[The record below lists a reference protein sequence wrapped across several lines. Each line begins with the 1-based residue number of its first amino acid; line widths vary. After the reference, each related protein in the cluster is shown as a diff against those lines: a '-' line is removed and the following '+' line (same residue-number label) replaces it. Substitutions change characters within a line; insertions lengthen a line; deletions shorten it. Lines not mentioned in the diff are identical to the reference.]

1 MQSSVWNPR
10 RTLRPR
16 HEGDKAGASLRAPG
30 LRTVP
35 VLSIA
40 CVLAGVVFAQQNSSA
55 PPPPSSGAAIDA
67 ASVEQEIKRLTDSSA
82 LDESLKTK
90 VLALYEEALGDLRLA
105 EQWATRGAT
114 FVQAMEEAP
123 ARLKALREELARPQV
138 DVKPEAPA
146 GASLPDLELIV
157 TQQQAALKSAR
168 DELESVDKDRIERKD
183 RAPRIQE
190 DLVKARQELEVVR
203 TAPASTPPDEPA
215 ALTRARQLRQQAR
228 QKLLEEQ
235 VAALEKEGP
244 SYAARG
250 DLLTA
255 RADSAARKIQQAEAS
270 LKAWQEFVNR
280 FRQEE
285 AEQAARAALQ
295 KQMEAARKHPIVQP
309 LADHNAQ
316 LAERRKDIAARIES
330 ATGVLNRVSNDLKRY
345 TDELAGIT
353 KKVKAVGLTPDLG
366 QYLRRQRASLPR
378 VKPHRDAVTLRER
391 ENAAVLVESY
401 TLEDERVA
409 LRDLDARIAE
419 LTAGLEAPLPKR
431 ELADI
436 RTAARELLADRLGLL
451 DDLLKDSTSYSELL
465 SVQLNPTQRLL
476 ISKLEEYSDFIDRR
490 VLWVR
495 STGWPAL
502 SDVRTAW
509 MAIWDIT
516 LPERWRGLVKNFQTA
531 VRREPEAVGN
541 ATGAAIV
548 LLILLLLRRP
558 LVRRL
563 RACGE
568 EAQRRGQTSFAPTL
582 RALLFTIPLAA
593 TEAMILWCAA
603 CALEIVPEL
612 NQYTSATAYALKRT
626 AFVMAA
632 LELFRNLCR
641 PDGLGEL
648 HFDWPVRALRVA
660 RRQIFWLKL
669 LWIPLLW
676 VNATVDRIDDD
687 AWQSALGRLSFI
699 LRQAIFAVL
708 IYRVFRRRGG
718 VLQESLAARAATWP
732 VRLYRIWFPLVVALP
747 LLMAALA
754 IPGYYYTAMHLTP
767 RFVFTL
773 PMALTLVLINALAVR
788 ALILSHRKLAM
799 DQARKR
805 RAAMS
810 EAATADAPPP
820 EPEPEQ
826 LLTSLSEQT
835 RTMLRLV
842 LSVVFVAGLWFVWVD
857 VLPAL
862 RVLDDV
868 VLWSSTV
875 TTTQEVP
882 VPDGSPRLETL
893 TTLEHVTL
901 RHLLVSV
908 VTILLALAA
917 YRNLPGLM
925 ELILLQRIP
934 LKPGSRFAITTVT
947 RYIIVVIGVISAFQ
961 NVGITWDKYQWLVAA
976 LSVGIGFG
984 LQEIVAN
991 LISGLIILI
1000 ERPIRLG
1007 DIVTVGN
1014 IDGKVTRIQIRATT
1028 ITDWDHR
1035 DLVVPNKEFIT
1046 GPVVNWT
1053 LTDSITRI
1061 SIPVG
1066 VAYGSDTDL
1075 ARKIL
1080 EGVARG
1086 CAHLLD
1092 DPAPSAVFHG
1102 FGDSALNLTLRVHV
1116 SNRDYWPEIMNEL
1129 HTNIAGEFRRA
1140 GIEIAFPQRDIHI
1153 RSIAG
1158 PVTLGRDD
1166 AAGRPAARKP

>member
-1 MQSSVWNPR
+1 MAGLPLRASS
-10 RTLRPR
+10 LRP
-16 HEGDKAGASLRAPG
+16 ELALLFTCG
-30 LRTVP
+30 LAV
-35 VLSIA
+35 IA
-40 CVLAGVVFAQQNSSA
+40 FAQQNSST
-55 PPPPSSGAAIDA
+55 PPPPSSATVIDV
-67 ASVEQEIKRLTDSSA
+67 ASMEQEIKRVTDSSA
-82 LDESLKTK
+82 LDESLKSK
-90 VLALYEEALGDLRLA
+90 VLALYEEALGDVRLA
-105 EQWATRGAT
+105 EQWATRGAG

-123 ARLKALREELARPQV
+123 TRLKSLREELAKPPV
-138 DVKPEAPA
+138 DVKPQAPA
-146 GASLPDLELIV
+146 GAALSDLELIL

-168 DELESVDKDRIERKD
+168 DELDAIDKERVERTD
-183 RAPRIQE
+183 RAPKIQE
-190 DLVKARQELEVVR
+190 ELAKARQDLEAAR
-203 TAPASTPPDEPA
+203 GTPLTGPPEEPA

-255 RADSAARKIQQAEAS
+255 RADFAARKIQQAEAS

-285 AEQAARAALQ
+285 ADQAARAALQ

-309 LADHNAQ
+309 LADHNAE

-330 ATGVLNRVSNDLKRY
+330 ATGVLNSVSNDLKRY
-345 TDELAGIT
+345 ADELASIT
-353 KKVKAVGLTPDLG
+353 KKVKVVGLTPDLG

-378 VKPHRDAVTLRER
+378 VKPHRDAVALRER

-409 LRDLDARIAE
+409 LRDLDGRIAE
-419 LTAGLEAPLPKR
+419 LTAGLESPLPEQ
-431 ELADI
+431 ELADF
-436 RTAARELLADRLGLL
+436 RAAARELLADRVGLL
-451 DDLLKDSTSYSELL
+451 DDLLKDYTSYSELL
-465 SVQLNPTQRLL
+465 SLQLNPAQRSL
-476 ISKLEEYSDFIDRR
+476 ISKLEEYSDYIDRR

-502 SDVRTAW
+502 SDLRTAW

-541 ATGAAIV
+541 ASGAAIV
-548 LLILLLLRRP
+548 LLMLLLLRRP

-582 RALLFTIPLAA
+582 RALLFTLPLAA

-632 LELFRNLCR
+632 LELFRNICR

-810 EAATADAPPP
+810 EAAATDAAPP

-826 LLTSLSEQT
+826 LLTSLSAQT
-835 RTMLRLV
+835 RTMLRLL

-875 TTTQEVP
+875 TTTQQVS
-882 VPDGSPRLETL
+882 VPDGAPRMETL
-893 TTLEHVTL
+893 TALEHVTL

-991 LISGLIILI
+991 FISGLIILI

-1007 DIVTVGN
+1007 DIVTVG
-1014 IDGKVTRIQIRATT
+1014 DVEGKVTRIQIRATT

-1035 DLVVPNKEFIT
+1035 DLVVPNKDFIT
-1046 GPVVNWT
+1046 GRLINWT
-1053 LTDSITRI
+1053 LTDPITRI
-1061 SIPVG
+1061 VIPVG

-1075 ARKIL
+1075 ARKL
-1080 EGVARG
+1080 LLDVARA
-1086 CAHLLD
+1086 CPHVLA
-1092 DPAPSAVFHG
+1092 DPPPSAVFHG
-1102 FGDSALNLTLRVHV
+1102 FGDSTLNLSLRVHV
-1116 SNRDYWPEIMNEL
+1116 ANRDLWAEIMNDL
-1129 HTNIAGEFRRA
+1129 NTRIDREFRRA
-1140 GIEIAFPQRDIHI
+1140 GIEMAFPQRDIHI
-1153 RSIAG
+1153 RSIPG
-1158 PVTLGRDD
+1158 PVTLGTDD
-1166 AAGRPAARKP
+1166 AAERPAARKP